1 MTCDMTAGMMIQN
14 AIEGRGVAIV
24 RGETGCGKTLGVH
37 RVLTSMDEPSVML
50 APRRSNLL
58 ASTGRCTC
66 MTIQQF
72 CLRTILQNKQGV
84 FTTGVLAIDEFH
96 VESTELVVVLGA
108 IRSGMIR
115 FRRLVIISAT
125 IFPYHMDMISRNTG
139 IDPSGFVNVCLE
151 SAGSHTRNV
160 RYIATNFSPHLFR
173 FNPDKACQIITSI
186 LKDMTHTRVV
196 VFLHSPNIC
205 EQIHDMLT
213 IEGYS
218 VAVAHG
224 QMEHDHIRSA
234 LQWSPS
240 ENDRRQVLLATNI
253 LETGVTL
260 KHLDGVI
267 DFGICCTPSD
277 EGGLVQ
283 RWCSKSELGQ
293 RAGRTGRVC
302 DGVIYRIMPEEFYN
316 LLPDIVPHTI
326 EWSRFV
332 IATTT
337 SGVASR
343 LIRIIDEN
351 HEENAPLMRC
361 VDNLIGLNIIRPT
374 GSGGFI
380 THHNHGMLRRLSG
393 SCLSP
398 EAISLTLYLTKTHTR
413 VRPLIGL
420 MLAVIET
427 LSKSDRIFR
436 FPRVKGVNESFYTLD
451 SKWRR
456 YLMGVNNIVGRWEFD
471 VIMSAIT
478 SDHHHNGRRQH
489 FINPIFMHNF
499 RKRFF
504 PIMSIICPDVDPFDA
519 VRSFSVRRVVNPPP
533 PVFVR
538 LLDALKV
545 RPMEEVGLILPSAF
559 QEALRV
565 LWVVCDHPVIQR
577 LHDAIPTLS
586 INNRYIDAPNFIT
599 EYMTTLDQHIVRAH
613 DSMRERR
620 EQVEYWRS
628 AYDRVVEEIRIEVAF
643 RPGMA
648 SFYEAMDH
656 FHEMTEYVSI
666 KK

>member
-1 MTCDMTAGMMIQN
+1 MIAGMMIQD
-14 AIEGRGVAIV
+14 ALRGRGVTIV

-37 RVLTSMDEPSVML
+37 RVLASMEEPSVML

-58 ASTGRCTC
+58 ASTGRCVC

-72 CLRTILQNKQGV
+72 CSRMILQNKQSV
-84 FTTGVLAIDEFH
+84 YTTGVLAIDEFH

-115 FRRLVIISAT
+115 FRRLVIMSAT

-139 IDPSGFVNVCLE
+139 IERSEFVSVCLE
-151 SAGSHTRNV
+151 SPRAHTREI
-160 RYIATNFSPHLFR
+160 RYIGTNFSPHLFR
-173 FNPDKACQIITSI
+173 FNPDKACQIITTI
-186 LKDMTHTRVV
+186 LKEMTHTRVV

-205 EQIHDMLT
+205 EQIHDTPT

-218 VAVAHG
+218 VAIAHG
-224 QMEHDHIRSA
+224 QMEHDDIQSA
-234 LQWSPS
+234 LRWSPS
-240 ENDRRQVLLATNI
+240 EKDKRQVLLATNI

-260 KHLDGVI
+260 RHLDGVI
-267 DFGICCTPSD
+267 DFGICCAPSD
-277 EGGLVQ
+277 DGALEQ
-283 RWCSKSELGQ
+283 RWCSKSELEQ

-302 DGVIYRIMPEEFYN
+302 DGVIYRIMPQEFYDV
-316 LLPDIVPHTI
+316 LPDIVPHTI
-326 EWSRFV
+326 EWSRFL
-332 IATTT
+332 ISTTT

-343 LIRIIDEN
+343 LIRIIDEH
-351 HEENAPLMRC
+351 HEEHAPLMRC
-361 VDNLIGLNIIRPT
+361 VDNLIDLNLIRPT

-380 THHNHGMLRRLSG
+380 THHNHGMLKRLSG

-398 EAISLTLYLTKTHTR
+398 EAISMTLYLTKTRTR
-413 VRPLIGL
+413 VRPLIGF

-427 LSKSDRIFR
+427 LNKNERIFR

-456 YLMGVNNIVGRWEFD
+456 YLMGVNVVGRWEFD

-478 SDHHHNGRRQH
+478 SNNQHNGRRQH

-504 PIMSIICPDVDPFDA
+504 PIMSIVCPDTDPFDA
-519 VRSFSVRRVVNPPP
+519 IRPFSVHRFIDPPSS
-533 PVFVR
+533 VFVK

-545 RPMEEVGLILPSAF
+545 RPMEEVGLICPSAL

-577 LHDAIPTLS
+577 LHDAMPSLS
-586 INNRYIDAPNFIT
+586 IINRYIDAPKFIM
-599 EYMTTLDQHIVRAH
+599 EYTTTLDQQITRGH
-613 DSMRERR
+613 DRMRKRR
-620 EQVEYWRS
+620 EEVAFWRS
-628 AYDRVVEEIRIEVAF
+628 AYDRVVEEIRVEVAF

-648 SFYEAMDH
+648 SFYEAMSH
-656 FHEMTEYVSI
+656 FHEMADSVRPSS
-666 KK
+666 